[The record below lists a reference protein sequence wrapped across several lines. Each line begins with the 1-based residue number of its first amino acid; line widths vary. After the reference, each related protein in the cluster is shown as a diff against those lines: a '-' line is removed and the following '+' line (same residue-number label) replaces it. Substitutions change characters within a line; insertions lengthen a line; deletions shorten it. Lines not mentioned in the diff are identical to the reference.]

1 MEEKR
6 SKCKNSLTFSSK
18 VETAIRI
25 RKEDE
30 GTSLP
35 GLKGQGS
42 EVIAATLV
50 VKDEG
55 N

>member
-6 SKCKNSLTFSSK
+6 SECKNSLTFSSK
-18 VETAIRI
+18 DETAIRI